1 MTTEHN
7 FVDGKRTIP
16 VYLFSGFLG
25 SGKTTLLSQ
34 VIDYYKAGDVKAA
47 VIMNELGEVNL
58 DGQLVDEEVPMA
70 EMLSGCI
77 CCTIRGDLSLE
88 IKMLIDEHQPDVI
101 LIESTGAANPLE
113 IIDAVTETAIYA
125 RIDLRKVVTVVD
137 GPELLARSRRGGRTY
152 KLMQDQIR
160 CATDL
165 VINKADKI
173 NPEELVEIQQ
183 LVRELN
189 AYAPL
194 TVTIRCATDM
204 DIFDIS
210 PHEGMEQAR
219 SAHGQ
224 EHHSCGANCS
234 HEEHDHIHE
243 YEHEHRHG
251 NHCGHEHHEHSHDDA
266 ECKAGSH
273 HSHDAA
279 GHKAASHH
287 HSHEHVMTL
296 THYLSG
302 PIDSHAFEAVIAEL
316 PQEVYR
322 AKGIVT
328 FADTNSRFLFQYVY
342 RETEFTRITPQGKV
356 NDVVVFIGEHFA
368 KDELEQRLIQLDR

>member
-1 MTTEHN
+1 MAIEDTSVHS
-7 FVDGKRTIP
+7 KRTIP
-16 VYLFSGFLG
+16 VYLFAGFLG

-34 VIDYYKAGDVKAA
+34 VIDYYKAAGVKAA

-58 DGQLVDEEVPMA
+58 DGQLVDEDVPMA

-88 IKMLIDEHQPDVI
+88 VKQLIEEHQPDVVI
-101 LIESTGAANPLE
+101 IESTGAANPLE

-125 RIDLRKVVTVVD
+125 RIDLHKVVTVVD

-165 VINKADKI
+165 IINKADLI

-194 TVTIRCATDM
+194 TVTIRCVTDLT
-204 DIFDIS
+204 IFDIS
-210 PHEGMEQAR
+210 QQAELKQAQTVHEQG
-219 SAHGQ
+219 
-224 EHHSCGANCS
+224 HHSCGANCS
-234 HEEHDHIHE
+234 HDEQNHLHKHD
-243 YEHEHRHG
+243 HRHG
-251 NHCGHEHHEHSHDDA
+251 HDCGHDHHEHP
-266 ECKAGSH
+266 
-273 HSHDAA
+273 HDAA
-279 GHKAASHH
+279 DHSNAAHH

-296 THYLSG
+296 THYLGG
-302 PIDSHAFEAVIAEL
+302 PIDSHAFEAVIAAL
-316 PQEVYR
+316 PQEIYR

-328 FADTNSRFLFQYVY
+328 FADTNSRFLFQYAY
-342 RETEFTRITPQGKV
+342 RETEFTRITPQGEV

-368 KDELEQRLIQLDR
+368 KDELEQKLLLLEQ